1 MSLRLATSADIPAIM
16 RIVRAVVPLMRAVG
30 NLQWDDVYP
39 HQAVFEADIAHSDL
53 WVAEFGSEFEMT
65 IAGVAALT
73 ADQSPEYLQAG
84 WDITLPAV
92 VVHRLAVDPAF
103 QGKGIGVAL
112 LHQAEAVARER
123 IPPPATPRV
132 RVDTNTHNQTTQR
145 LLPKLGYAL
154 SGEIGLDFRPGLRFL
169 CYEKIL
175 GESA

>member
-1 MSLRLATSADIPAIM
+1 MQLRLATSADIPVIM
-16 RIVRAVVPLMRAVG
+16 RIVRAVVPLMRATG
-30 NLQWDDVYP
+30 NFQWDDVYP
-39 HQAVFEADIAHSDL
+39 HPAVFEADIAHGDL
-53 WVAEFGSEFEMT
+53 WVAEIDGE

-73 ADQSPEYLQAG
+73 ADQSPEYVQAG

-103 QGKGIGVAL
+103 QAKGIAVAL

-132 RVDTNTHNQTTQR
+132 RVDTNTHNQATQR
-145 LLPKLGYAL
+145 LLPKLGYTLA
-154 SGEIGLDFRPGLRFL
+154 GEIGLDFRAGLRFF

-175 GESA
+175 